1 MANRL
6 TWWRRLRRSA
16 ASRPRAAS
24 RIAVARRRAAAG
36 TVTASVHRA
45 PRIERG
51 SSSSER
57 GGGLGDAARLG
68 ADASAAILAPPLVD
82 SVASNASS
90 SAATCARQRGV
101 GRGLRRWRPPP

>member
-6 TWWRRLRRSA
+6 TLAAAQPLGGVA
-16 ASRPRAAS
+16 ASRG
-24 RIAVARRRAAAG
+24 IANCGGATSSTAAG
-36 TVTASVHRA
+36 TATASVHRA
-45 PRIERG
+45 PRLG

-68 ADASAAILAPPLVD
+68 ADASAAILAPPRVD
-82 SVASNASS
+82 SVASNVSS
-90 SAATCARQRGV
+90 RAATCERQRGV